1 MMNRSIRHLLDALLS
16 HNGYHVLLAEN
27 GEKGFELFRRERPDV
42 IVLDLKM
49 PEMDGLTV
57 LRHIRSLNLA
67 QPVIIYSG
75 AWTPRRSSRLG
86 PLGLLRASQRTAR
99 WFIWDCAA
107 WGLKLSSRKKKD
119 VAEGEGLELHLCCM
133 KESCVV
139 RIVAVILAALSMT
152 ILSGCVGDWFVIRT
166 IEEIKRSES
175 RAEYASNKTPDKV
188 TDWMMQR
195 LYSYSNSRGE
205 LGRMRK

>member
-119 VAEGEGLELHLCCM
+119 VAEGKAIELHLSWM
-133 KESCVV
+133 K
-139 RIVAVILAALSMT
+139 
-152 ILSGCVGDWFVIRT
+152 
-166 IEEIKRSES
+166 
-175 RAEYASNKTPDKV
+175 
-188 TDWMMQR
+188 
-195 LYSYSNSRGE
+195 GE
-205 LGRMRK
+205 LRRENSCRYSCRSINDDAKWVRRRLVCHSDNRRD